1 LLIIDCSGEG
11 RVFVEE
17 MDFLLVAHRDV
28 RMLCEKIVQ
37 RRCSRFLRAR
47 YNEIESLDFSC
58 LGSKHRAGH
67 KSRTVNRFAQSGF
80 AQIGNEF
87 ARNLSIFSVTL
98 APDRL
103 SGIVMSVAL
112 TKFTRVAFVLV
123 EILIVVAAIALLVAM
138 TVPAFLRTRRSSQV
152 TEIPNGLRRVDSAV
166 GQYAA

>member
-1 LLIIDCSGEG
+1 
-11 RVFVEE
+11 
-17 MDFLLVAHRDV
+17 M
-28 RMLCEKIVQ
+28 Q
-37 RRCSRFLRAR
+37 RRCPRFLRSCQ
-47 YNEIESLDFSC
+47 NEIESFDFSC

-67 KSRTVNRFAQSGF
+67 KSRTVNRFAQLGF
-80 AQIGNEF
+80 AQVGNEF

-123 EILIVVAAIALLVAM
+123 EILIAVAAIGLLVAM
-138 TVPAFLRTRRSSQV
+138 TVPAFLRTRKSSQV
-152 TEIPNGLRRVDSAV
+152 TEIPKGLRRVDSAA